1 MPVLLVVGLY
11 DFNNPNEADDTAYLG
26 CYVLGSCTA
35 LTLERRSFS
44 ADQGTFEIT
53 TVLAG
58 GF

>member
-26 CYVLGSCTA
+26 YVLGSCTA